1 MHAIDSKAIS
11 KALAEVWTFDVRKF
25 LEISSKAEETS
36 STKVTQ
42 IGGVMQVDQ
51 DYFKAD
57 PEKVRESQRLLLM
70 DKSSEVYRQLPLHSC
85 ADSIGENIECE
96 VRLSG
101 AQELKDPAK
110 WVKAEFRG
118 DYFEVGKV
126 FVEVSYV
133 RENDLK
139 LHLIQNSKEI
149 QAQAQIPYGRR
160 SSGGSKQNGS
170 MFAALAGSN
179 ESNPTVE
186 RRNRGYSDTLYQ
198 GLSGLANRASQ
209 LFGGKG
215 SSNKGS
221 DDKNNI

>member
-1 MHAIDSKAIS
+1 VHAIDSKAIS
-11 KALAEVWTFDVRKF
+11 KALAEVWSFDVRKF
-25 LEISSKAEETS
+25 SEISSKVEETS
-36 STKVTQ
+36 SAKVTQ

-85 ADSIGENIECE
+85 ADSIGEQHIECE
-96 VRLSG
+96 VRLSKE
-101 AQELKDPAK
+101 QELKDPTK

-149 QAQAQIPYGRR
+149 QA
-160 SSGGSKQNGS
+160 
-170 MFAALAGSN
+170 
-179 ESNPTVE
+179 
-186 RRNRGYSDTLYQ
+186 
-198 GLSGLANRASQ
+198 
-209 LFGGKG
+209 
-215 SSNKGS
+215 
-221 DDKNNI
+221 